1 MKEIITCEY
10 PTRYVAFENQK
21 TLVLQKNLVSRGGYE
36 YAIYSHRVRNSYW
49 TNLTDGLYASV
60 ESYQGKGY
68 LINISLTLPNKERR
82 QLGFCK
88 VVDDYQE
95 ALDILKKGIQEY
107 EEILNK
113 EVRQCK

>member
-21 TLVLQKNLVSRGGYE
+21 TLVLQKNFVMEGGYE
-36 YAIYSHRVRNSYW
+36 YAVYSHRVRNSYW
-49 TNLTDGLYASV
+49 PNLIDGLYASV

-68 LINISLTLPNKERR
+68 LIQVSLTLPNKERR
-82 QLGFCK
+82 QLGFSK

-95 ALDILKKGIQEY
+95 ALDILKEGIK
-107 EEILNK
+107 I
-113 EVRQCK
+113 

>member
-1 MKEIITCEY
+1 MQEITTCEY
-10 PTRYVAFENQK
+10 PTRYVAFENKK
-21 TLVLQKNLVSRGGYE
+21 TLVIQKNFISRGSYE
-36 YAIYSHRVRNSYW
+36 YAVYSHQVRNSYW
-49 TNLTDGLYASV
+49 PNLTDGLYASV

-68 LINISLTLPNKERR
+68 LITVSLTLPNKKRR

-95 ALDILKKGIQEY
+95 ALKLLKEGIQKY

-113 EVRQCK
+113 EVIQ